1 MKQID
6 RGLALAIIVILGCLL
21 GMLGFVLWDKPPAPV
36 DRVAWAAETQWIG
49 SQEPGYSFYARR
61 SFDLAENAQAGWLKL
76 SADNDFVLYVNGKD
90 IAKEV
95 STVNNSL
102 GFASKLSE
110 SFQNVNDSNNY
121 RSNGG
126 AFYALSNSRDWK
138 LTTYI
143 DLTHDLH
150 PGTNTIAIAIQKNRQ
165 NPRVVVE
172 GAVYSTQGSDPIDLS
187 TGATPWKVS
196 ALAENRN
203 GLRWFDPEFPD
214 QNWAEANAIAPIQ
227 SPTYS
232 RLSRHLF
239 DRFLAGNW
247 ITGMESAQGEVWLR
261 SNWQIP
267 TIRQRAFV
275 RIAGDGE
282 YALLLNGRLVNRFG
296 ANDGNELHLYEVTNL
311 LKSGSN
317 ALAVRLARPL
327 DPDWSTKRNGT
338 LTPNGALGFLLDGW
352 VETDRGE
359 ITATIATDSTWATL
373 SQPISG
379 WAEGLGQGQPATV
392 LESPDPQT
400 FKRTFEGDAYLLDYP
415 NFLWHQS
422 LWQIAA
428 TGIAAIAAWGLGRF
442 WLGRPSRWD
451 SITAGTGLLLPGTLF
466 LIGIG
471 LLKHRYAES
480 ERGLLFAQSQSSM
493 LVCLGF
499 VGIAVLMLLWSQM
512 RRRQTPQNSLV
523 ENLSTARSVGAFPIA
538 SLQTSLSQNPQRSG
552 LEICPPWVLWFLLGL
567 VLFVGWSLTGGI
579 AISWASGAV
588 LAYLGV
594 TVAMIRFP
602 IARQSL
608 ASMRR
613 SGIPNRF
620 QALLR
625 THPDWH
631 QWLLLSAIVVVGFM
645 LRVYQIGF
653 ESLDTDESISFD
665 AIRGILRTGAPEAT
679 SGIWYTRSPFYH
691 YMVALWLQ
699 LVGNSAVNVRLLSA
713 LWGTATLVVAFV
725 LARQITGKIWVALV
739 VTALLAIDPWQLW
752 YSRFIRFYQVLQ
764 CLSLVSFWSF
774 YKGFIEREGKRY
786 QYIFFVAV
794 TLTLLSQEVTITLL
808 PCFLIG
814 FLFFYRP
821 FRWSTDW
828 TVLAGS
834 ATVMSIYVYD
844 VIFFSI
850 KCLTPWI
857 ALSSGTESYLKP
869 HLRDIAGF
877 LSCLFVGPSRVYT
890 IYSVFFLLGFA
901 YFLKRRD
908 GKLTFFFSLT
918 LLYVLSVTI
927 LLYQITPRY
936 TFPVYPLLITLAVHS
951 AVCLLESL
959 GRRFESILK
968 GLLPLRQIAI
978 AGVALLL
985 MSNIE
990 PGRVLASYHDS
1001 LVRRNIEVFEY
1012 VHDRRQPGDVVIS
1025 PTPSGAAI
1033 VLGGL
1038 DYFFPSVLPVDAL
1051 YFRDGRMIDR
1061 VSRSVIISNLDQVS
1075 HILEQAKRVWI
1086 HLDDAKD
1093 NAFTPEVSQYLET
1106 IGQPVMETFGARLRL
1121 WQRDDGIL
1129 PRVRN
1134 QGRDLGAY

>member
-1 MKQID
+1 MKHSD
-6 RGLALAIIVILGCLL
+6 RWLSLALIVILGCLL
-21 GMLGFVLWDKPPAPV
+21 GMLSFVLWDKPPAPV

-61 SFDLAENAQAGWLKL
+61 SFDLAEDAQAGWLKL

-110 SFQNVNDSNNY
+110 PFQNVNDSVNY

-126 AFYALSNSRDWK
+126 AFYALSNTRDWK

-143 DLTHDLH
+143 DLTNYLH
-150 PGTNTIAIAIQKNRQ
+150 PGSNTIALAIQKNRQ

-172 GAVYSTQGSDPIDLS
+172 GAVYPTQGSDPINLS
-187 TGATPWKVS
+187 TGATLWKIS
-196 ALAENRN
+196 TLAENHH

-214 QNWAEANAIAPIQ
+214 QNWAAAKAIAPVQ
-227 SPTYS
+227 APTYS

-247 ITGMESAQGEVWLR
+247 ITGRESTRGEVWLR
-261 SNWQIP
+261 GNWQTP
-267 TIRQRAFV
+267 QVRQRAFV
-275 RIAGDGE
+275 RVAGDGE
-282 YALLLNGRLVNRFG
+282 YALLLNGRLMNRFG

-311 LKSGSN
+311 LKSGVN
-317 ALAVRLARPL
+317 TLAVRLARPL
-327 DPDWSTKRNGT
+327 DPDWSTKRNGA
-338 LTPNGALGFLLDGW
+338 LTPNGALGFFLDGW

-359 ITATIATDSTWATL
+359 ITATIATDNTWTAL
-373 SQPISG
+373 PQPVSG

-392 LESPDPQT
+392 LESPVPQA

-415 NFLWHQS
+415 SFLWHQS
-422 LWQIAA
+422 LWQLGA
-428 TGIAAIAAWGLGRF
+428 TGIVAIAAWGLGRF
-442 WLGRPSRWD
+442 WLGRLSGWD

-480 ERGLLFAQSQSSM
+480 ERGLLFAQSQSPT
-493 LVCLGF
+493 LVFLGF
-499 VGIAVLMLLWSQM
+499 VGIGVLMLLWSQM
-512 RRRQTPQNSLV
+512 RRRQNPQSGLV
-523 ENLSTARSVGAFPIA
+523 ELSAARSAKAFPA
-538 SLQTSLSQNPQRSG
+538 TSLQISLLQNPHRSG
-552 LEICPPWVLWFLLGL
+552 LEICPSWTLWFLFG
-567 VLFVGWSLTGGI
+567 VILFVGWSLTGGM
-579 AISWASGAV
+579 AVSWASGAI

-594 TVAMIRFP
+594 SVAMIRLP
-602 IARQSL
+602 MGGRSSL
-608 ASMRR
+608 NLER
-613 SGIPNRF
+613 SGIVNRF
-620 QALLR
+620 QTLFR
-625 THPDWH
+625 THSNWN
-631 QWLLLSAIVVVGFM
+631 QWGWLSVIVIIGFV

-699 LVGNSAVNVRLLSA
+699 LVGSSAVNVRLLSA

-725 LARQITGKIWVALV
+725 LARQITGKVWVALV
-739 VTALLAIDPWQLW
+739 VTALLAIDPWELW

-764 CLSLVSFWSF
+764 CMSLVAFWSF

-786 QYIFFVAV
+786 QYIFFIAV

-828 TVLAGS
+828 TILVGS
-834 ATVMSIYVYD
+834 ATVMSIYVYNI
-844 VIFFSI
+844 IFFSI

-877 LSCLFVGPSRVYT
+877 LSCLFVGPSRMYT
-890 IYSVFFLLGFA
+890 IYSLFFLLGFA

-908 GKLTFFFSLT
+908 GKLIFFFSLT

-978 AGVALLL
+978 ACVALILI
-985 MSNIE
+985 SNIE

-1001 LVRRNIEVFEY
+1001 LIRRNIEVFEY

-1121 WQRDDGIL
+1121 WQREDGVL
-1129 PRVRN
+1129 PRVQN